1 MSLKL
6 TLARTAINSTGT
18 EMYISDVTGNY
29 VVETNEGGWGTP
41 NELRG
46 STAIM
51 FQAIYH
57 KSTGDEDVE
66 IVPYDPE
73 TVENITLLTLSDGYY
88 EILVV
93 AIPKGIPTVENTY
106 GWIDGQIV
114 QLVGGLLVPKTVK
127 EVYEDTLFTSSTSF
141 KTILLARTAI
151 YRSRLNIN
159 LVTLMQSKNNDRAHN
174 REIADLADKF
184 DFVKGLLEGARY
196 LWCSDNYVKAQL
208 VVEAFDEIL
217 E

>member
-6 TLARTAINSTGT
+6 KLARTAINSIGT
-18 EMYISDVTGNY
+18 EMYISDVTGDY
-29 VVETNEGGWGTP
+29 VAETNEGGWGFP

-46 STAIM
+46 STALM

-57 KSTGDEDVE
+57 KSTGEEDVE
-66 IVPYDPE
+66 IIPYDPE
-73 TVENITLLTLSDGYY
+73 TVEGITLLTQNDGYY
-88 EILVV
+88 EVIAV
-93 AIPKGIPTVENTY
+93 AVPKVAPAVEGTY

-114 QLVGGLLVPKTVK
+114 QLVEGNLIPKTVK
-127 EVYEDTLFTSSTSF
+127 EVHEDILFTSSASF

-151 YRSRLNIN
+151 YRNRLNLK
-159 LVTLMQSKNNDRAHN
+159 LVKLMHSKNDDRSHN
-174 REIADLADKF
+174 REIADLSDKF

-208 VVEAFDEIL
+208 VVESFDEIL
-217 E
+217 D